1 MSDEKQL
8 IDFTID
14 IDELGRSGMKWE
26 NLKLYGNDRYD
37 VGVKPLDAIY
47 LGDASYTPDED
58 ITIKFD
64 VMPWKSGGVFGQSLS
79 EKR

>member
-1 MSDEKQL
+1 MSDEKKL

-37 VGVKPLDAIY
+37 VGVKPLEEIH
-47 LGDASYTPDED
+47 LGDDSYTPNDQVK
-58 ITIKFD
+58 IKFD
-64 VMPWKSGGVFGQSLS
+64 VMP
-79 EKR
+79 

>member
-26 NLKLYGNDRYD
+26 NLKLYGNERYD
-37 VGVKPLDAIY
+37 YGVKPLDEIY
-47 LGDASYTPDED
+47 LGDDSYTPNDEVK
-58 ITIKFD
+58 IKFD
-64 VMPWKSGGVFGQSLS
+64 VMP
-79 EKR
+79 

>member
-1 MSDEKQL
+1 MSDEKRL

-37 VGVKPLDAIY
+37 VGVKPLDIIH
-47 LGDASYTPDED
+47 LGDSSYTPNDEV
-58 ITIKFD
+58 TIKFD
-64 VMPWKSGGVFGQSLS
+64 VMP
-79 EKR
+79 

>member
-1 MSDEKQL
+1 MSDEKEL

-37 VGVKPLDAIY
+37 VGVKQLEEIH
-47 LGDASYTPDED
+47 LGDDSYTPNDQVK
-58 ITIKFD
+58 IKFD
-64 VMPWKSGGVFGQSLS
+64 VMP
-79 EKR
+79 